1 MASFWGSVYNAIK
14 DTSNYIA
21 KSAPVAAQVVAASS
35 APGVGTSS
43 TSQPDPNA
51 AANAQAAQ
59 QQAAQQQAA
68 QQTQDNLK
76 AQTAANDMMVND
88 QLQKQASA
96 ASRGLAGNI
105 LSGGR
110 GFRTAAQ
117 NVSSI
122 LLGQ

>member
-1 MASFWGSVYNAIK
+1 MADFWGSVYKEIAK
-14 DTSNYIA
+14 SAAYIA
-21 KSAPVAAQVVAASS
+21 KSAPEAAQVVAASS
-35 APGVGTSS
+35 APGVGTP
-43 TSQPDPNA
+43 QQDPNA

-59 QQAAQQQAA
+59 QQAAQQA
-68 QQTQDNLK
+68 QDNIK

>member
-1 MASFWGSVYNAIK
+1 MADFWESVYKEIAK
-14 DTSNYIA
+14 SASYIA

-35 APGVGTSS
+35 APGVGTP
-43 TSQPDPNA
+43 QADPNA
-51 AANAQAAQ
+51 GANAQAAQ
-59 QQAAQQQAA
+59 QKAAQEA
-68 QQTQDNLK
+68 QDQLK
-76 AQTAANDMMVND
+76 AKTAANDMMVND

>member
-1 MASFWGSVYNAIK
+1 MAGFNLGDAYKYIAKSAA
-14 DTSNYIA
+14 YIA
-21 KSAPVAAQVVAASS
+21 KSAPTAAAVVSASS
-35 APGVGTSS
+35 APGVGTP
-43 TSQPDPNA
+43 TTPTGDPNA

-59 QQAAQQQAA
+59 QQAAQKA
-68 QQTQDNLK
+68 QDDLK

-110 GFRTAAQ
+110 GFRPMAQ
-117 NVSSI
+117 NISSI

>member
-1 MASFWGSVYNAIK
+1 MASFWGNVYNAIK

-51 AANAQAAQ
+51 AANA
-59 QQAAQQQAA
+59 QAAQQQAA

>member
-1 MASFWGSVYNAIK
+1 MSFWGDAYNYIK
-14 DTSNYIA
+14 NSSNYIA
-21 KSAPVAAQVVAASS
+21 KSAPLAAEVVAASS
-35 APGVGTSS
+35 APGVGTP
-43 TSQPDPNA
+43 QQDPNA

-59 QQAAQQQAA
+59 QQAAQQA
-68 QQTQDNLK
+68 QDNIK